1 MKKIL
6 TIIVS
11 YNFMQWI
18 DRCMLSLRN
27 SVYTTDVLVIDN
39 CSTDDTVRTL
49 QMKYP
54 EARLIINK
62 QNLGFGKANNIGIEL
77 ALKENYDAVFL
88 LNQDAWIDPSTI
100 GKLTEMSDKY
110 PHYGILSPIH
120 LTGDRSKPEHGFAIY
135 TGLNDLN
142 KVSKEDIVK
151 VPFIN
156 AAVWY
161 IPIKTIKEVGMFAP
175 LFYHYGEDKDFA
187 NRITYFGYHMG
198 YIPKAFACHDREYRK
213 VRRKDFI
220 RAEQVY
226 HLSEYANINYSFGRA
241 FAFSIL
247 AGFKKAIIS
256 VFRGKLKD
264 FVVYLKISFGLIRH
278 TSKVLATR
286 RESYRN
292 KN

>member
-11 YNFMQWI
+11 YNFTQWI
-18 DRCMLSLRN
+18 DRCMSSLRN
-27 SVYTTDVLVIDN
+27 SVCSTDVLVIDN
-39 CSTDDTVRTL
+39 CSIDDTVRTL

-54 EARLIINK
+54 EVRLITNK

-88 LNQDAWIDPSTI
+88 LNQDAWVDPLTI
-100 GKLTEMSDKY
+100 GKLSEMSDKY
-110 PHYGILSPIH
+110 PDYGILSPIH
-120 LTGDRSKPEHGFAIY
+120 LTGDHSKPEHGFAAY
-135 TGLNDLN
+135 TGITDLN
-142 KVSKEDIVK
+142 KRSKEDIVT
-151 VPFIN
+151 VAFIN

-161 IPIKTIKEVGMFAP
+161 IPTKIIKKVGMFSP

-187 NRITYFGYHMG
+187 NRITYFGYRIG
-198 YIPKAFACHDREYRK
+198 YVPAVFACHDREYRK
-213 VRRKDFI
+213 VKRKDFI

-226 HLSEYANINYSFGRA
+226 HLSEYANINYSFPKA

-256 VFRGKLKD
+256 LLRGKLKD
-264 FVVYLKISFGLIRH
+264 FVVYLGISFGLIRR
-278 TSKVLATR
+278 TSKVLTTR